1 MPSYPWLETDVVDT
15 SLLKAKL
22 DVLSKLGVPYD
33 KKTLDNPLISFNRQ
47 SKKITDRLLKDGV
60 VVTSDSEIVAMIA
73 YLQKLGTDW
82 RKKDEGSN

>member
-1 MPSYPWLETDVVDT
+1 MIRRHLII
-15 SLLKAKL
+15 LF
-22 DVLSKLGVPYD
+22 
-33 KKTLDNPLISFNRQ
+33 ISFNRQ